1 MNSTGVIAKT
11 ENLAFNPLNKTRM
24 SAYCENFTLKTTEMV
39 FALVLGS
46 SICVGGSFGNIIVVV
61 VIRRTPNLRTICGVL
76 ICNLA
81 LADLL
86 VSSVVVPMVIF
97 CLIRGVVPQC
107 SSTTPGS
114 VLLAIGR
121 YSTTVSLLIL
131 ALLSMDRCWAIA
143 SPLGHKLRMTS
154 SMLRNVLASVWSV
167 SPIIPVLE
175 GFDFAQNEILIRLNT
190 AGIVVCLFAIV
201 MSGVV
206 TVAIVR
212 HRSSKIRNV
221 RGSHR
226 QGEIQV
232 SACLRKR
239 DQQVAKT
246 IALVVAL
253 FSLCWV
259 PILTVTVILPDHY
272 TNLHFWA
279 GFWGLAN
286 SALNPSLYFYRQE
299 NYRQAFRDI
308 IYPQMLSSVVTQINI
323 PRKEL

>member
-1 MNSTGVIAKT
+1 MNSTGVIAET
-11 ENLAFNPLNKTRM
+11 EKLALNPLNKTVM
-24 SAYCENFTLKTTEMV
+24 FAYCENFSLKTTDMV

-46 SICVGGSFGNIIVVV
+46 IICLGGSFGNIIVVV

-86 VSSVVVPMVIF
+86 VSSVVVPMVIL

-107 SSTTPGS
+107 SATTPGS

-154 SMLRNVLASVWSV
+154 SMLRNVLASVWIV

-206 TVAIVR
+206 TVGIVR

-221 RGSHR
+221 S
-226 QGEIQV
+226 QGEIQA

-239 DQQVAKT
+239 DKQVAKT
-246 IALVVAL
+246 IALAVAL

-308 IYPQMLSSVVTQINI
+308 IYPQMLSSVVTQIN
-323 PRKEL
+323 

>member
-1 MNSTGVIAKT
+1 MNSTGVTAET
-11 ENLAFNPLNKTRM
+11 ENLALNPHNKTRIF
-24 SAYCENFTLKTTEMV
+24 AYCENFSLKTTDIV

-46 SICVGGSFGNIIVVV
+46 IICVGGSFGNIIVVL
-61 VIRRTPNLRTICGVL
+61 VIRRTPNLRTICGIL

-81 LADLL
+81 MADLL
-86 VSSVVVPMVIF
+86 VSSIVVPMVIF

-114 VLLAIGR
+114 ALLVIGR

-154 SMLRNVLASVWSV
+154 SMLRNVLASVWIV
-167 SPIIPVLE
+167 SPVIPVLE
-175 GFDFAQNEILIRLNT
+175 GFDFAQNEILVRLNT

-206 TVAIVR
+206 TVGIVK
-212 HRSSKIRNV
+212 HRSTKIRNV
-221 RGSHR
+221 RGS
-226 QGEIQV
+226 QSKLQV

-259 PILTVTVILPDHY
+259 PILTVTVVLPDHY
-272 TNLHFWA
+272 TNFHFWA

-286 SALNPSLYFYRQE
+286 SALNPSLYFYRQK

-308 IYPQMLSSVVTQINI
+308 ITPQMLSSVVTQINI

>member
-1 MNSTGVIAKT
+1 MNSTGVIAET
-11 ENLAFNPLNKTRM
+11 EKLALNPLNKTVM
-24 SAYCENFTLKTTEMV
+24 FAYCEKFSLKTTDMV

-46 SICVGGSFGNIIVVV
+46 IICLGGSFGNIIVVV

-86 VSSVVVPMVIF
+86 VSSVVVPMVIL

-107 SSTTPGS
+107 SATTPGS

-154 SMLRNVLASVWSV
+154 SMLRNVLASVWIV

-206 TVAIVR
+206 TVGIVR

-221 RGSHR
+221 S

-239 DQQVAKT
+239 DKQVAKT
-246 IALVVAL
+246 IALAVAL

-308 IYPQMLSSVVTQINI
+308 IYPQMLSSVVTQIN
-323 PRKEL
+323 